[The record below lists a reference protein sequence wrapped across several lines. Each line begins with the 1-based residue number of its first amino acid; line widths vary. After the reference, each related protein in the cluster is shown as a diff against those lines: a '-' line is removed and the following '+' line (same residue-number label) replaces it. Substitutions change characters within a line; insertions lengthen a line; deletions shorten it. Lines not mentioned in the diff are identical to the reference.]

1 MKQMKYEPAALT
13 EGKARN
19 SRRSKRKA
27 GCFSDQMILILFNYI
42 NDHMKL
48 RTLFYLTALVL
59 VVGAAGCQNSGSKGE
74 IKLATKTDSVSYAL
88 GVLIGE
94 SNKQQMKSA
103 PGVDQLDKKILLAA
117 FEKSFLGDSV
127 QIKPEKAN
135 QKLQAYFSGIS
146 KVEGDKNK
154 KEGDEFLAKNK
165 TKQGVITLPS
175 GLQYE
180 IIKAGTGPKPK
191 AEDQVKCHY
200 KGSLLNGKVFDSSV
214 ERGEPATFPVNRVI
228 PGWTEALQLM
238 PVGSKWKLYIPA
250 ALAYG
255 ERGAG
260 QDIKPN
266 STLVFEVELLE
277 IVKK

>member
-1 MKQMKYEPAALT
+1 
-13 EGKARN
+13 
-19 SRRSKRKA
+19 
-27 GCFSDQMILILFNYI
+27 
-42 NDHMKL
+42 MKL
-48 RTLFYLTALVL
+48 RTLVYATALVL
-59 VVGAAGCQNSGSKGE
+59 TVGAAGCQNAGKKGE
-74 IKLATKTDSVSYAL
+74 VKLTSRNDSVSYAL

-94 SNKQQMKSA
+94 QNKQQMKSA
-103 PGVDQLDKKILLAA
+103 PGVDQLDKSILIAA
-117 FEKSFLGDSV
+117 FEQAFMGDSV

-135 QKLQAYFSGIS
+135 AALQKFFTEVS
-146 KVEGDKNK
+146 KAEGDKNL
-154 KEGDEFLAKNK
+154 KEGEDFLAANK
-165 TKQGVITLPS
+165 SKAGVVTLPS

-180 IIKAGTGPKPK
+180 IIKEGTGPKPT
-191 AEDQVKCHY
+191 AEDNVKCHY
-200 KGSLLNGKVFDSSV
+200 HGTTIDGKVFDSSI
-214 ERGEPATFPVNRVI
+214 ERGEPATFTVNRVI

-266 STLVFEVELLE
+266 SALIFEVELLE

>member
-1 MKQMKYEPAALT
+1 
-13 EGKARN
+13 
-19 SRRSKRKA
+19 
-27 GCFSDQMILILFNYI
+27 
-42 NDHMKL
+42 MKL
-48 RTLFYLTALVL
+48 RSIFYALALVL
-59 VVGAAGCQNSGSKGE
+59 TVGVAGCQNSGKKGE
-74 IKLATKTDSVSYAL
+74 VKLVSKNDSVSYAL

-94 SNKQQMKSA
+94 SNKQQMKEA
-103 PGVDQLDKKILLAA
+103 PGVDQLNKEILISA
-117 FEKSFLGDSV
+117 FEKAFLGDSV
-127 QIKPEKAN
+127 QMKAEKCSATV
-135 QKLQAYFSGIS
+135 QKFFTEIS
-146 KVEGDKNK
+146 KVEGDKNLK
-154 KEGDEFLAKNK
+154 AGEEFLATNGKK
-165 TKQGVITLPS
+165 SGVVTLPS

-200 KGSLLNGKVFDSSV
+200 HGTTIDGKVFDSSV
-214 ERGEPATFPVNRVI
+214 NRGEPAVFPVNRVI

-238 PVGSKWKLYIPA
+238 PVGSKWKLVIPA

-277 IVKK
+277 ILKPEAAKK

>member
-1 MKQMKYEPAALT
+1 
-13 EGKARN
+13 
-19 SRRSKRKA
+19 
-27 GCFSDQMILILFNYI
+27 
-42 NDHMKL
+42 MKL
-48 RTLFYLTALVL
+48 KTLFYSTALIF
-59 VVGAAGCQNSGSKGE
+59 VVGVAGCQNSGTKGDVKLTSKN
-74 IKLATKTDSVSYAL
+74 DSASYAL

-94 SNKQQMKSA
+94 NNKQQMKSA
-103 PGVDQLDKKILLAA
+103 PGVDQLDKKILIAA
-117 FEKSFLGDSV
+117 FEKAFLGDSV
-127 QIKPEKAN
+127 KIKPQHAN
-135 QKLQAYFSGIS
+135 EIIQKFFGQIS
-146 KVEGDKNK
+146 KAEGDKNL
-154 KEGDEFLAKNK
+154 KEGEEFLAKNK
-165 TKQGVITLPS
+165 TKSGVVTTAS

-191 AEDQVKCHY
+191 AEDEVKCHY
-200 KGSLLNGKVFDSSV
+200 KGTLIDGKVFDSSI

-250 ALAYG
+250 SLGYG

-266 STLVFEVELLE
+266 STLIFEVELLE

>member
-1 MKQMKYEPAALT
+1 
-13 EGKARN
+13 
-19 SRRSKRKA
+19 
-27 GCFSDQMILILFNYI
+27 
-42 NDHMKL
+42 MKL
-48 RTLFYLTALVL
+48 RTLFYATALVL
-59 VVGAAGCQNSGSKGE
+59 TVGVAGCQNSGTKGE
-74 IKLATKTDSVSYAL
+74 IKLASKNDSVSYAL

-94 SNKQQMKSA
+94 NNKQQMKSA
-103 PGVDQLDKKILLAA
+103 PGVDQLDKKILIAA
-117 FEKSFLGDSV
+117 FEKAFLGDSV

-135 QKLQAYFSGIS
+135 QTIQSFFNQIS
-146 KVEGDKNK
+146 KTESDKSL
-154 KEGDEFLAKNK
+154 KEGDEFLAANKNK
-165 TKQGVITLPS
+165 SGVVTLPS

-191 AEDQVKCHY
+191 AEDEVKCHY
-200 KGSLLNGKVFDSSV
+200 KGTLIDGKVFDSSI

-250 ALAYG
+250 SLGYG

-266 STLVFEVELLE
+266 SALIFEVELLE

>member
-1 MKQMKYEPAALT
+1 
-13 EGKARN
+13 
-19 SRRSKRKA
+19 
-27 GCFSDQMILILFNYI
+27 
-42 NDHMKL
+42 MKL
-48 RTLFYLTALVL
+48 RTLIYATALVL
-59 VVGAAGCQNSGSKGE
+59 TVGAAGCQNSGTKGE
-74 IKLATKTDSVSYAL
+74 VKLTSKNDSVSYAL

-94 SNKQQMKSA
+94 NNKQQMKSA
-103 PGVDQLDKKILLAA
+103 PGVDQLNKEIMIAA
-117 FEKSFLGDSV
+117 FTKAFSGDSL

-135 QKLQAYFSGIS
+135 AAIQAFFAEVS
-146 KVEGDKNK
+146 KGEGDKNLK
-154 KEGDEFLAKNK
+154 AGEEFLAANK
-165 TKQGVITLPS
+165 TKTGVVTLPS

-180 IIKAGTGPKPK
+180 IIKVGTGPKPT

-200 KGSLLNGKVFDSSV
+200 HGTTIDGKVFDSSV
-214 ERGEPATFPVNRVI
+214 DRKEPATFPVNRVI

-238 PVGSKWKLYIPA
+238 PVGSKWKLFIPA

-266 STLVFEVELLE
+266 STLIFEVELLE